1 MDVCCFPTINVW
13 DKKKREEIRFFL
25 LSLLYKSLKLKL
37 NAVQCAIT
45 KFHVKISA
53 SQSTIHIVRVS
64 PSHADYVY
72 GTHWIVCYMLQNILY
87 KMLWLACFV
96 RTRCKMMKPE
106 PKTSICQCDNARK
119 IVTVFSLCTL
129 NSLFIG
135 YFVRSFFGG
144 KFVVDVIE
152 FQKNNRIQWQTM
164 ERHWK
169 KIDLATL

>member
-1 MDVCCFPTINVW
+1 MYDVANLTIYPHDAIFINEIKRTNRKCPVCVNCSMFVV
-13 DKKKREEIRFFL
+13 DLKLCMNGCLLFSNNQCVRQKKREEIRFFL

-87 KMLWLACFV
+87 KML
-96 RTRCKMMKPE
+96 
-106 PKTSICQCDNARK
+106 
-119 IVTVFSLCTL
+119 
-129 NSLFIG
+129 
-135 YFVRSFFGG
+135 
-144 KFVVDVIE
+144 
-152 FQKNNRIQWQTM
+152 
-164 ERHWK
+164 
-169 KIDLATL
+169 